1 MTPRATRVRIETREK
16 ARATYQWLR
25 GRPLSC
31 RLRGDGA
38 VAQFARFVLVGGA
51 SNLVYTPIFLLLRFE
66 GAVLANV
73 IGTVVSTVMASEL
86 HRQLT
91 FNAAD
96 RVRWQT
102 AQWEA
107 GGLALVGLIA
117 SSLALMGAQLWF
129 PHLVGLWQVALVM
142 AVSGIIGGL
151 RFLALRGW
159 VFKMPAA
166 LQNV

>member
-1 MTPRATRVRIETREK
+1 METREK
-16 ARATYQWLR
+16 ARATYQWMR

-31 RLRGDGA
+31 RLRGDGT
-38 VAQFARFVLVGGA
+38 VAQFVRFVLVGGA
-51 SNLVYTPIFLLLRFE
+51 SNLVFTPIFLLLRFE
-66 GAVLANV
+66 GVVLANI
-73 IGTVVSTVMASEL
+73 IGTVISTIMASEL

-91 FNAAD
+91 FNAKD
-96 RVRWQT
+96 RVTWQR

-117 SSLALMGAQLWF
+117 SSLALTGAQVWF

-159 VFKMPAA
+159 VFKIPAS
-166 LQNV
+166 LQNA